1 MNNISN
7 IYEICRTVCSSTGHW
22 CNILTSMHNIAGG
35 TPAICK
41 LKHKGNTDFPKPTPS
56 SPSPMYPSISLFS
69 PEATLPTEQPELF
82 DVALRTANHKRLIPP
97 NGTSGKAGER
107 RSRKE
112 NAHEGFKEKT
122 NCAYF
127 KHCWVWFF
135 FFFLVPAAEEQ
146 LQSWQV
152 SIEVMK
158 HFCTTALLWHLIDH
172 VFPSFSLTW
181 FLHLKHYSFKIN
193 HSIYTCLD
201 FCVTVSTLPLSLF
214 LSHCHWKTRNYFVPV
229 VSILN
234 FPLLYLL

>member
-1 MNNISN
+1 
-7 IYEICRTVCSSTGHW
+7 
-22 CNILTSMHNIAGG
+22 MHNIAGG

-122 NCAYF
+122 NCTYF
-127 KHCWVWFF
+127 KHCWVWCFIFF
-135 FFFLVPAAEEQ
+135 SACSRGTVTVLTSFDRSNE
-146 LQSWQV
+146 
-152 SIEVMK
+152 
-158 HFCTTALLWHLIDH
+158 TLL
-172 VFPSFSLTW
+172 
-181 FLHLKHYSFKIN
+181 Y
-193 HSIYTCLD
+193 HSI
-201 FCVTVSTLPLSLF
+201 TLTF
-214 LSHCHWKTRNYFVPV
+214 N
-229 VSILN
+229 
-234 FPLLYLL
+234 